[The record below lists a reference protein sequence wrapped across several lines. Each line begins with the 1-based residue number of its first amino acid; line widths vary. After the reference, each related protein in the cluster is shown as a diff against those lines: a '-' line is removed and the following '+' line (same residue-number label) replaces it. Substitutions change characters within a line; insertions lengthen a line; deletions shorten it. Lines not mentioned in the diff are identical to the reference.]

1 MSNTND
7 PINSKVVIITGA
19 SSGLGEATARRL
31 ADRAVVMADGRVV
44 HTGDAAELLDDD
56 QRVVSLL
63 GVGSTGSSHD
73 SGSHPDPSTH
83 SQEVRS

>member
-31 ADRAVVMADGRVV
+31 ADRW
-44 HTGDAAELLDDD
+44 AA
-56 QRVVSLL
+56 
-63 GVGSTGSSHD
+63 
-73 SGSHPDPSTH
+73 
-83 SQEVRS
+83 